1 MAGQGHENYEI
12 SYLFSLIKRGPESE
26 TEMIDRNRETG
37 DSDNAGSDD
46 QEQQTRGIDHCI
58 PDDGVMLGQRRRQW
72 ANINTELGQYL
83 VFAVK
88 LLYH

>member
-1 MAGQGHENYEI
+1 MVIGSTREGLSNWEDLAPTQKGHVHSHDI
-12 SYLFSLIKRGPESE
+12 TPE
-26 TEMIDRNRETG
+26 T
-37 DSDNAGSDD
+37 
-46 QEQQTRGIDHCI
+46 QQTRGIDHCI
-58 PDDGVMLGQRRRQW
+58 PDDGVMLGQRRRQR